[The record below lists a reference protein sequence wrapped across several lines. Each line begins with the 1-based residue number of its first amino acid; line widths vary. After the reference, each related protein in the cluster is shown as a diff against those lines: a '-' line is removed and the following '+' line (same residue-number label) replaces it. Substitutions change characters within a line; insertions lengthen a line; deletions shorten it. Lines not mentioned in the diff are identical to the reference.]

1 MTTRPPLD
9 RSASIR
15 ATRGG
20 LHAEPNITP
29 LIDILLVLLI
39 IFMAALPLSQ
49 QGLDLSL
56 PEAARPVDDPAPSH
70 QIVLEYTAQ
79 RTLSIN
85 RQPVALDNVESRLRE
100 LFDARR
106 DKTLFIA
113 GDASL
118 RYGEIVRVID
128 AAKGAGVERVGVIT
142 PGLRTE
148 ALRP

>member
-1 MTTRPPLD
+1 MTRFN
-9 RSASIR
+9 
-15 ATRGG
+15 
-20 LHAEPNITP
+20 AEPNITP

-56 PEAARPVDDPAPSH
+56 PEAAQPATIDPGPSPH
-70 QIVLEYTAQ
+70 IVLEYTAE

-85 RQPVALDNVESRLRE
+85 RQVVALDAVESRLRE
-100 LFDARR
+100 VFETRR

-113 GDASL
+113 GDPSL
-118 RYGEIVRVID
+118 RYGEVVRVID

-142 PGLRTE
+142 PGLR
-148 ALRP
+148 AAAGGQ